1 MSRKST
7 PTNVKMSD
15 IAKIAGVHTSTVSR
29 ALAGSPLVDESV
41 REKIAGIAQS
51 CGYVVNSAARSL
63 RLRRSQT
70 ISVAIPLGHESQQ
83 PLSDPFF
90 VEMFGYLADEITQ
103 RGYGV
108 HLQKV
113 LPPMDRWLENLVA
126 SNQPD
131 GILIIGQSTEH
142 KTIEAMAKKF
152 LPLVV
157 WGGQVARQSYCT
169 VGSNNIEGGRMAAE
183 HLLACGRRSIV
194 FVGDTNAPEFQ
205 LRHKGYR
212 QALDAGPRD
221 AERPYLVSSH
231 LMAAGAYAAVTSL
244 ITGKHTCDAIFAATD
259 IIAANAIRAIADAG
273 KSVPGDI
280 AVVGYDDIAL
290 AAHTNPPLTTVRQN
304 IQDGARTMV
313 DLLFRRIAGEKTPS
327 AVIPTHL
334 VVRASS
340 GAPSAEES
348 RSESAD
354 QYSDRPSAAS
364 RLRAGLATRFTSK
377 PTSSRKAN
385 TVASQKP

>member
-1 MSRKST
+1 MPKKST
-7 PTNVKMSD
+7 PSNIKMSD

-29 ALAGSPLVDESV
+29 ALAGSPLVDEAV
-41 REKIAGIAQS
+41 RKKIAGIARS

-108 HLQKV
+108 HLQKI
-113 LPPMDRWLENLVA
+113 LPPMDRWLENLIA

-142 KTIEAMAKKF
+142 KAIEAMAKKF

-169 VGSNNIEGGRMAAE
+169 VGSDNIEGGRLAAE
-183 HLLACGRRSIV
+183 HLLACGRQKIV
-194 FVGDTNAPEFQ
+194 FVGDTNAPEFL
-205 LRHKGYR
+205 LRYKGYR
-212 QALDAGPRD
+212 AAL
-221 AERPYLVSSH
+221 EHSSHNIEKPYLASSH
-231 LMAAGAYAAVTSL
+231 LTADGAYAAVKSL
-244 ITGKHTCDAIFAATD
+244 IAGKHALDAICAATD
-259 IIAANAIRAIADAG
+259 IIAANAVRAITDAG
-273 KSVPGDI
+273 KTVPGDI

-290 AAHTNPPLTTVRQN
+290 AAHTNPPLTTVRQD
-304 IQDGARTMV
+304 IQQGARTMV
-313 DLLFRRIAGEKTPS
+313 DLLFRRIDGEKTPS
-327 AVIPTHL
+327 AIIPTQL
-334 VVRASS
+334 VIRASS
-340 GAPSAEES
+340 GCP
-348 RSESAD
+348 
-354 QYSDRPSAAS
+354 
-364 RLRAGLATRFTSK
+364 
-377 PTSSRKAN
+377 
-385 TVASQKP
+385 